1 MLVQSLRERVGAR
14 LRNEESGFTLIELLV
29 VMLIIGI
36 LAAIALPSF
45 FNQRDKAGD
54 AEAKSGAK
62 TAQTAIET
70 YATDNDGSYA
80 GATVALLQGIEPTL
94 TNYALTLPAAPTQN
108 TYSLRVTS
116 DTGNTFDIVNNAG
129 ALTFPCATAGDGGCP
144 AGGGGWGG

>member
-1 MLVQSLRERVGAR
+1 MLQKLRERVAAR

-54 AEAKSGAK
+54 AEAKSGVK

-70 YATDNDGSYA
+70 YATDNDGAYT

-94 TNYALTLPAAPTQN
+94 SNYTLSFPAAPTQN

-129 ALTFPCATAGDGGCP
+129 SL
-144 AGGGGWGG
+144 